1 MFNSN
6 QLKTSIYFFQIFK
19 TTMMDE
25 IHNKAVCNES
35 LEGNILSLKSNMSI
49 PIDSC
54 NNYTNHTELYIER
67 E

>member
-1 MFNSN
+1 
-6 QLKTSIYFFQIFK
+6 
-19 TTMMDE
+19 MMEE

-35 LEGNILSLKSNMSI
+35 LEGNILNLKS